1 MTDQDLDLG
10 VPVLPLMSWTP
21 ESSRTNVDRLYE
33 WVEHLAVDAIDW
45 YMTEKKRKARWSRR
59 LRALA
64 AILATAGGAVPVAAL
79 AAGRPAAGNWGVLLL
94 ALAAGC
100 IGYDRFFGYSSAWL
114 RYLAA
119 ATALRARLVDFQL
132 SWAAR
137 AATQGDAAPGPDRVA
152 ELVGAVRGFAAEV
165 NEIVQSET
173 DAWLSEFGNRLS
185 ELEARL
191 QQQSVQGRR

>member
-1 MTDQDLDLG
+1 M
-10 VPVLPLMSWTP
+10 
-21 ESSRTNVDRLYE
+21 
-33 WVEHLAVDAIDW
+33 
-45 YMTEKKRKARWSRR
+45 
-59 LRALA
+59 
-64 AILATAGGAVPVAAL
+64 
-79 AAGRPAAGNWGVLLL
+79 
-94 ALAAGC
+94 
-100 IGYDRFFGYSSAWL
+100 
-114 RYLAA
+114 
-119 ATALRARLVDFQL
+119 DFQL

>member
-79 AAGRPAAGNWGVLLL
+79 AAGRPAAGNWGFLLL

-173 DAWLSEFGNRLS
+173 RRLAVGVRQPA
-185 ELEARL
+185 E
-191 QQQSVQGRR
+191 

>member
-1 MTDQDLDLG
+1 
-10 VPVLPLMSWTP
+10 VVAPAA
-21 ESSRTNVDRLYE
+21 RTGRDPGHRRRRG
-33 WVEHLAVDAIDW
+33 
-45 YMTEKKRKARWSRR
+45 TGRRARGRPSRR
-59 LRALA
+59 GQL
-64 AILATAGGAVPVAAL
+64 GF
-79 AAGRPAAGNWGVLLL
+79 LLL